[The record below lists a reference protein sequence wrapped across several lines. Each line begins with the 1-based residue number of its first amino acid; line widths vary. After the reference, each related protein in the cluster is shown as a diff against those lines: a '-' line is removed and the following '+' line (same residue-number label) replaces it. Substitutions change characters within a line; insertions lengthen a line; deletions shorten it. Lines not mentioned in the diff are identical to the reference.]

1 MVSLPKSMKT
11 TPTCGRQPRTTT
23 SSNEPQEKRP
33 ARNRTINNR
42 NGQTLEAIDK
52 RLTEF
57 QILYSQIGKVRPL
70 QVGNSQTLS
79 MVGFQMDNLK
89 TTTGKGHSHNKTGVP
104 LLGIR
109 TTGKY
114 HPPNPRATTSGS
126 HLVMGGPMKTNRHG
140 EFSPDRLPQG
150 DQVRPLS
157 EPIQTVGMISNQFGQ
172 RGQPHKDDTDH
183 PPRENLRRS
192 PSVN

>member
-79 MVGFQMDNLK
+79 MNVMNTRSHTPRQSTLF
-89 TTTGKGHSHNKTGVP
+89 HSAWTQK
-104 LLGIR
+104 
-109 TTGKY
+109 
-114 HPPNPRATTSGS
+114 
-126 HLVMGGPMKTNRHG
+126 
-140 EFSPDRLPQG
+140 
-150 DQVRPLS
+150 
-157 EPIQTVGMISNQFGQ
+157 
-172 RGQPHKDDTDH
+172 
-183 PPRENLRRS
+183 
-192 PSVN
+192 